1 MPDNS
6 TTIAIVGMGGIFPTC
21 PNLDAFWQL
30 LQDQRAT
37 ARLIPSSRSG
47 HPLAHFHH
55 PDHTALDKIISPYAC
70 LLDDTLLAHSKV
82 AAKFGHDPLV
92 ALTLAATQ
100 QALDDTR
107 SWPDKIDRQTTNTII
122 GHVLLPT
129 EHSSKLTEQFYFPAK
144 HNPIDPRNRLS
155 ADLPAIAVQH
165 HFNLQGDRFCLD
177 AACASTLYA
186 LKLAMDDL
194 RAERASTV
202 ICGGT
207 LRADALYPQMGFS
220 QLQAL
225 SPRGRCLPFTAAA
238 DGLLVGEGAGIFVLK
253 RLNDAL
259 AAGDHIHALLRA
271 VGLSNDTQGN
281 ILAPASD
288 GQLQAMHA
296 AYHASGLAPT
306 EIDYIECHATGA
318 PRGDAVEID
327 SLQQLFASTTKPQQ
341 PCVLGTVKGNIGH
354 LLAAAG
360 AAGLAKILLA
370 LRHNCIPPNIGAH
383 DPAPQLS
390 DSRFIFS
397 DTSVRWEKKSAR
409 RAALSGFGFGGI
421 NAHLIVEEYVRD
433 STFTS
438 STQKASPPTSKL
450 GRRVQQP
457 TPAERGTPRV
467 PLAVIG
473 IGAHCGTLTDIGQ
486 LYTHIFTAQKFS
498 HHHIHIDTISAP
510 LTRYRLPPTQ
520 VLEMLPQQLLMLN
533 AATMAV
539 DMAGEIPAATGVC
552 IGLGLD
558 CNTGH
563 FYVRWQQSD
572 TIVQWP
578 ALTYGRTL
586 GALGSIV
593 ASRIARTFACRGP
606 AFTLSSDTSSGIK
619 ALELA
624 HAALHRQEITTA
636 IVGAV
641 DFASHPLNIYARG
654 PHLQGYGDAAGALV
668 LKPLTRAQ
676 RDGNPVLA
684 VLDDRDAHN
693 ARSIGTDDSI
703 AQHIGHCGYAHG
715 LLELLYGIMLAA
727 RGTATQVNL
736 PAGADS
742 TAINVHPPART
753 AHEGSLPFAS
763 SANSLPRASSTA
775 PQLTMH
781 VTPLTVRSRKSYSYQ
796 QCLTFAR
803 GRASMVLGKK
813 FAAYDRYPA
822 RVRLPDEPLL
832 LCHRILHCEGEHT
845 ADIAKARGRIQTAHD
860 VRAGAWYL
868 DHNTMPLSIAV
879 EAGQADLFL
888 CSQLGIDF
896 INQGKAVYR
905 LLDAQITCAA
915 PLPRPPATIIYDISI
930 DRFFK
935 HGNSWFFNFRFTAH
949 VDGKLLLRMENGCAG
964 FFTAAQLAAGRGIP
978 ATRRPPVEA
987 QAKHTANWPLR
998 WQGNETYTAPQLT
1011 LLRAGQLEK
1020 CFGSSLAALA
1030 TTASCHLP
1038 GGRMQLIDRIVAL
1051 QADGGDYGQGLV
1063 ISELD
1068 IVPEAWFLVCHFV
1081 DDRVMPGTL
1090 MYECALQTL
1099 RVYTMRR
1106 GWVAAAKD
1114 YRCDAVAGLK
1124 TTLKCRGQVTADHKT
1139 LRCAVHLKAS
1149 GDRPSPFCIAD
1160 AYLYVDGKCAVSFT
1174 DMSLQHTG
1182 MRSAVRPERT
1192 PAHRSSSA
1200 HKKIFCSNAQILQ
1213 FAAGD
1218 PARCFGT
1225 RYAAFS
1231 SERRVARLPRP
1242 PYKFLDRIVTATPQ
1256 PASFTAKASCVAE
1269 YDLSPELSYFTKE
1282 GQLPFCILLEIG
1294 LQPCGWLAAYIGCA
1308 LQSEQD
1314 LSFRNLD
1321 GGATQHRAIAREAST
1336 LITHVRLTGLTHSM
1350 GMILCNFDLS
1360 IGTATAPKIYTA
1372 TTGFGFF
1379 TDAALAAQT
1388 GIRGAQL
1395 TDLPRQ
1401 KNFPYPHDQVD
1412 NKIQMIDS
1420 IDFFDLRGGAH
1431 RLGFV
1436 RGHKCVDAKAWFFD
1450 AHFYQ
1455 DPVVPGSLGLES
1467 LLQLFALLAR
1477 EHWGTSGVMALQQRH
1492 VWSYRGQVV
1501 PTQKR
1506 MTTQLEI
1513 TKIDPQRRILHGDG
1527 LLAVDGL
1534 VIYRMS
1540 DFAVEAH
1547 DA

>member
-21 PNLDAFWQL
+21 PNLDTFWQL
-30 LQDQRAT
+30 LQDKRTT

-47 HPLAHFHH
+47 RPLAHFHH

-70 LLDDTLLAHSKV
+70 LLDDTLLTHSKA
-82 AAKFGHDPLV
+82 AAKFGRDPLV

-107 SWPDKIDRQTTNTII
+107 SWPGKIDRQTTSTII

-259 AAGDHIHALLRA
+259 AADDHIHALLRA

-281 ILAPASD
+281 ILAPD
-288 GQLQAMHA
+288 RGGQLQAMRA

-327 SLQQLFASTTKPQQ
+327 SLHKLFSAPKPDH

-397 DTSVRWEKKSAR
+397 DTSVRWEKERPR

-421 NAHLIVEEYVRD
+421 NAHLIVEEYIGD
-433 STFTS
+433 STSTS
-438 STQKASPPTSKL
+438 STKKASLKAPELGRQVQPPTAA
-450 GRRVQQP
+450 G
-457 TPAERGTPRV
+457 RGTHRV

-473 IGAHCGTLTDIGQ
+473 IGAHCGTLTDIRQ
-486 LYTHIFTAQKFS
+486 LYTHIFAAKKFNHHQK
-498 HHHIHIDTISAP
+498 HIDTISAP

-533 AATMAV
+533 TATMAV
-539 DMAGEIPAATGVC
+539 AMAGEIPATTGVC

-563 FYVRWQQSD
+563 FYVRWQQPQ
-572 TIVQWP
+572 TRVQWP

-606 AFTLSSDTSSGIK
+606 AFTLSSDTGSGIK

-624 HAALHRQEITTA
+624 HAALHRQEITAA

-654 PHLQGYGDAAGALV
+654 PHLQSYGDAACALV
-668 LKPLTRAQ
+668 LKPLTAAQ
-676 RDGNPVLA
+676 RDGNAVLA
-684 VLDDRDAHN
+684 ILDDSADHHAQ
-693 ARSIGTDDSI
+693 SIGTTDSI

-727 RGTATQVNL
+727 RGTATQVTL
-736 PAGADS
+736 PARGNS
-742 TAINVHPPART
+742 TIISVHPPA
-753 AHEGSLPFAS
+753 
-763 SANSLPRASSTA
+763 NSLPLARSASPLTQLLNTSAVEEHTS
-775 PQLTMH
+775 QLTMH
-781 VTPLTVRSRKSYSYQ
+781 VTPLTVRQRKSYSYQ

-803 GRASMVLGKK
+803 GRASTVLGEK
-813 FAAYDRYPA
+813 FAAYDSYPA

-845 ADIAKARGRIQTAHD
+845 PDIAKARGRIQTAHD
-860 VRAGAWYL
+860 VREGAWYL
-868 DHNTMPLSIAV
+868 DHNAIPLSIAV

-905 LLDAQITCAA
+905 LLDAQITCAT
-915 PLPRPPATIIYDISI
+915 PLPRPPATIIYDINI

-964 FFTAAQLAAGRGIP
+964 FFTAAQLAAGRGLP
-978 ATRRPPVEA
+978 AVRRPPTKA
-987 QAKHTANWPLR
+987 QAKPTASWPLR
-998 WQGNETYTAPQLT
+998 WQGNETYTAQQLT
-1011 LLRAGQLEK
+1011 LLRSGQLEK
-1020 CFGSSLAALA
+1020 CFGSSFAALA

-1038 GGRMQLIDRIVAL
+1038 GGRMQLIDRIIAL

-1106 GWVAAAKD
+1106 GWVSAAQD
-1114 YRCDAVAGLK
+1114 YRGDAVAGLK
-1124 TTLKCRGQVTADHKT
+1124 TTLKCRGQVTADNKT

-1149 GDRPSPFCIAD
+1149 GDHPSPFCIAD

-1182 MRSAVRPERT
+1182 MRGAARPDRT
-1192 PAHRSSSA
+1192 PSSS
-1200 HKKIFCSNAQILQ
+1200 KKIFCSNEQILQ

-1218 PARCFGT
+1218 PARCFGA

-1231 SERRVARLPRP
+1231 TARRVARLPRP

-1256 PASFTAKASCVAE
+1256 PASFTAEASCVAE
-1269 YDLSPELSYFTKE
+1269 YDLSPDLSYFSQE
-1282 GQLPFCILLEIG
+1282 GQLPFCVLLEIG

-1314 LSFRNLD
+1314 LAFRNLD
-1321 GGATQHRAIAREAST
+1321 GCATQHRAITRETGT

-1350 GMILCNFDLS
+1350 GMILCNFALS
-1360 IGTATAPKIYTA
+1360 ISTATVPKIYTA

-1379 TDAALAAQT
+1379 TNAALAAQT

-1401 KNFPYPHDQVD
+1401 KNFPYPCDQVD
-1412 NKIQMIDS
+1412 NKIRMIDT
-1420 IDFFDLRGGAH
+1420 IDFFDLQGGAH
-1431 RLGFV
+1431 RLGLV
-1436 RGHKCVDAKAWFFD
+1436 RGHKRVDAKAWFFD

-1477 EHWGTSGVMALQQRH
+1477 EHWGTSSVLALQQRH

-1501 PTQKR
+1501 PTQR
-1506 MTTQLEI
+1506 QMTTQLEI
-1513 TKIDPQRRILHGDG
+1513 TKLDPHRRILHGDG